1 MCGSGKQ
8 GLKMV
13 KRIQL
18 LITLGIFF
26 FVVWAGSNPAVGTP
40 RNRMITTL
48 TLKPDVPQVKLFDGI
63 KSQKLSVRVAPFSA
77 YKSSVFIKNL
87 TQQPL
92 TVKVPE
98 AVSSVHVLKQVDPNN
113 GFLQALQNNTQ
124 QQTGNSQSVGGN
136 LTPVGN
142 NQNFDFQ
149 GLFTIPPE
157 KTVRLRL
164 QSVCLEHGKPS
175 PSSLK
180 TYELRP
186 IETQVQD
193 KTLILLLKKFNPRY
207 DDWEMM
213 QAIAWHLSS
222 HMEWQELAKQRK
234 HRTVAGG
241 VPLFSTAQ
249 LLAAKKIV
257 EMAKVEVTRKKSAK
271 ENPVYSNLKTDYDP
285 TSTFSRT
292 SNRRR

>member
-1 MCGSGKQ
+1 MA
-8 GLKMV
+8 

-18 LITLGIFF
+18 LLIMGTVLIVGWTL
-26 FVVWAGSNPAVGTP
+26 VEPAGGAPKNS
-40 RNRMITTL
+40 MITTL
-48 TLKPDVPQVKLFDGI
+48 KLLPDVPQVNLFEGI
-63 KSQKLSVRVAPFSA
+63 EQQALTVRVAPISA
-77 YKSSVFIKNL
+77 YNSSVFITNL
-87 TQQPL
+87 TAQPL
-92 TVKVPE
+92 TVKLPQ
-98 AVSSVHVLKQVDPNN
+98 SVASIHILAQNGPGD
-113 GFLQALQNNTQ
+113 GFLQGLQNQPQ
-124 QQTGNSQSVGGN
+124 QQTGKSQAVGGN

-142 NQNFDFQ
+142 NQNFDFK
-149 GLFTIPPE
+149 GLFTIPAE

-186 IETQVQD
+186 IESQVQD
-193 KTLILLLKKFNPRY
+193 KALVLLLTKFDPRY

-222 HMEWQELAKQRK
+222 HMEWQELANEKKDR
-234 HRTVAGG
+234 VIGGG

-257 EMAKVEVTRKKSAK
+257 EMAQVNVNRKQTAEKRQEFPDS
-271 ENPVYSNLKTDYDP
+271 KTDVDSI
-285 TSTFSRT
+285 STFSRT
-292 SNRRR
+292 RGNRR

>member
-1 MCGSGKQ
+1 
-8 GLKMV
+8 MV

-18 LITLGIFF
+18 LTILGIFLL
-26 FVVWAGSNPAVGTP
+26 AGWIWVKPAIGTP
-40 RNRMITTL
+40 RNSMITTL
-48 TLKPDVPQVKLFDGI
+48 TLKPDAPQVKLFEGI
-63 KSQKLSVRVAPFSA
+63 KSQKLSVRVAPLSA
-77 YKSSVFIKNL
+77 YKSSVFITNL

-92 TVKVPE
+92 TVKIPK

-113 GFLQALQNNTQ
+113 GFLQGLQNNPQ
-124 QQTGNSQSVGGN
+124 QQTGTSQSVGGN

-142 NQNFDFQ
+142 NQNLDII

-180 TYELRP
+180 KYELRP
-186 IETQVQD
+186 IENQVQD
-193 KTLILLLKKFNPRY
+193 KALILLLKKFNPRY

-222 HMEWQELAKQRK
+222 HMDWRELAKQRK

-249 LLAAKKIV
+249 LLTAKKIV
-257 EMAKVEVTRKKSAK
+257 ELAQVEVTRKKSSK
-271 ENPVYSNLKTDYDP
+271 ENPVYSKLKTDVDS
-285 TSTFSRT
+285 TSILCRT
-292 SNRRR
+292 RSNRR

>member
-1 MCGSGKQ
+1 
-8 GLKMV
+8 MV

-18 LITLGIFF
+18 LTVLGIFLI
-26 FVVWAGSNPAVGTP
+26 AGSLWVKPAIGTP
-40 RNRMITTL
+40 RNSMITTL
-48 TLKPDVPQVKLFDGI
+48 TLKQDAPQVKLFDGVE
-63 KSQKLSVRVAPFSA
+63 SQKLSVRVAPLSA
-77 YKSSVFIKNL
+77 YKSSVFITNL
-87 TQQPL
+87 TKKPL
-92 TVKVPE
+92 SVKIPK
-98 AVSSVHVLKQVDPNN
+98 AVSAVHVLKQVDPNN
-113 GFLQALQNNTQ
+113 GFLQGLQNNPQ
-124 QQTGNSQSVGGN
+124 QQTGTSQSVGGN

-142 NQNFDFQ
+142 NQNLDII

-180 TYELRP
+180 KYELRP
-186 IETQVQD
+186 IENQVKD
-193 KTLILLLKKFNPRY
+193 KALILLLKKFNPRY

-222 HMEWQELAKQRK
+222 HMDWRELAKQRK

-249 LLAAKKIV
+249 LLTAKKIV
-257 EMAKVEVTRKKSAK
+257 EIAKVEVTRKKTQK
-271 ENPVYSNLKTDYDP
+271 EDPVFSKIKTDVD
-285 TSTFSRT
+285 SSSILSRT
-292 SNRRR
+292 RR

>member
-1 MCGSGKQ
+1 MA
-8 GLKMV
+8 

-18 LITLGIFF
+18 LLIMGIVLIVSWTL
-26 FVVWAGSNPAVGTP
+26 VEPVGGAP
-40 RNRMITTL
+40 KNSLITTL
-48 TLKPDVPQVKLFDGI
+48 KIMPDAPQVNLFEGI
-63 KSQKLSVRVAPFSA
+63 EQQTLAARVAPISA
-77 YKSSVFIKNL
+77 YNSSVFITNL
-87 TQQPL
+87 TAQPL
-92 TVKVPE
+92 TVKLPQSV
-98 AVSSVHVLKQVDPNN
+98 ASVHILAQNGPGN
-113 GFLQALQNNTQ
+113 GFLQGLQNQPQ
-124 QQTGNSQSVGGN
+124 QQTGKSQAVGGN

-142 NQNFDFQ
+142 NQNFDFK
-149 GLFTIPPE
+149 GLFTIPAE

-186 IETQVQD
+186 IESEVQD
-193 KTLILLLKKFNPRY
+193 KALVLLLTKFDPRY

-222 HMEWQELAKQRK
+222 HMEWRELANEKKDR
-234 HRTVAGG
+234 VIGGG

-257 EMAKVEVTRKKSAK
+257 EMAQVNVNRRQTVETRQ
-271 ENPVYSNLKTDYDP
+271 EFSNSKTDVDSI
-285 TSTFSRT
+285 STFSRT
-292 SNRRR
+292 RGNRR

>member
-1 MCGSGKQ
+1 
-8 GLKMV
+8 MV

-18 LITLGIFF
+18 LTVLGIFLI
-26 FVVWAGSNPAVGTP
+26 AGWLWVKPAIGTP
-40 RNRMITTL
+40 RNSMITTL
-48 TLKPDVPQVKLFDGI
+48 TLKQDAPQVKLFDGVE
-63 KSQKLSVRVAPFSA
+63 SQKLSVRVAPLSA
-77 YKSSVFIKNL
+77 YKSSVFITNL
-87 TQQPL
+87 TKQPL
-92 TVKVPE
+92 SVQIPK
-98 AVSSVHVLKQVDPNN
+98 AVSAVHVLKQVDPNN
-113 GFLQALQNNTQ
+113 GFLQGLQNNPQ
-124 QQTGNSQSVGGN
+124 QQTGTSQSVGGN

-142 NQNFDFQ
+142 NQNLDII

-180 TYELRP
+180 KYELRP
-186 IETQVQD
+186 IENQVKD
-193 KTLILLLKKFNPRY
+193 KALILLLKKFNPRY

-222 HMEWQELAKQRK
+222 HMDWRELAKQRK

-249 LLAAKKIV
+249 LLTAKKIV
-257 EMAKVEVTRKKSAK
+257 EIAKVEVTRKKTQK
-271 ENPVYSNLKTDYDP
+271 EDPVFSKIKTDVD
-285 TSTFSRT
+285 SNSILSRT
-292 SNRRR
+292 RR

>member
-1 MCGSGKQ
+1 
-8 GLKMV
+8 MV

-18 LITLGIFF
+18 LTVLGIFLI
-26 FVVWAGSNPAVGTP
+26 AGWLWVKPAIGTP
-40 RNRMITTL
+40 RNSMITTL
-48 TLKPDVPQVKLFDGI
+48 TLKQDAPQVKLFDGVE
-63 KSQKLSVRVAPFSA
+63 SQKLSVRVAPLSA
-77 YKSSVFIKNL
+77 YKSSVFITNL
-87 TQQPL
+87 TKQPL
-92 TVKVPE
+92 SVKIPK
-98 AVSSVHVLKQVDPNN
+98 AVSAVHVLKQVDPNN
-113 GFLQALQNNTQ
+113 GFLQGLQNNPQ
-124 QQTGNSQSVGGN
+124 QQTGTSQSVGGN

-142 NQNFDFQ
+142 NQNLDII

-180 TYELRP
+180 KYELRP
-186 IETQVQD
+186 IENQVKD
-193 KTLILLLKKFNPRY
+193 KALILLLKKFNPRY

-222 HMEWQELAKQRK
+222 HMDWRELAKQRK

-249 LLAAKKIV
+249 LLTAKKIV
-257 EMAKVEVTRKKSAK
+257 EMAKVEVTRKKTPK
-271 ENPVYSNLKTDYDP
+271 EDPVFSKIKTDVD
-285 TSTFSRT
+285 SNSILSRT
-292 SNRRR
+292 RR